1 MLIAQL
7 SLFWYNYKLIKTSKN
22 KEIMKN
28 MFKGAIVAIVTP
40 FKNGIFDKEAYKK
53 LIEFQ
58 ISNGTDAIIPCG
70 CTGEPATLSHD
81 EQKEIIEFTLEIVNK
96 RIPVIAGTG
105 SNSTREAIELSL
117 FADKT
122 GADGVLIITPYYNKP
137 TQSGLYQHYKAISE
151 YIKTPIIIYNVPSR
165 TGISISPE
173 TVAKLSELKN
183 IVGIKEASGSMDQ
196 VSKIIN
202 LCPKDF
208 VILSGDDSMTLPIMA
223 VGGKGVVSVA
233 SNIVPKEVSQM
244 VEYALNNEWEKAKQ
258 MHLKLFNLFKILF
271 IETNPIP
278 VKTCLSIMGMIN
290 MEWRL
295 PLTMPSEENKQKI
308 KKILTEYGLI

>member
-1 MLIAQL
+1 
-7 SLFWYNYKLIKTSKN
+7 
-22 KEIMKN
+22 

-53 LIEFQ
+53 LIGFQ
-58 ISNGTDAIIPCG
+58 LSNGTDAIVPCG
-70 CTGEPATLSHD
+70 CTGEAATLSHD

-96 RIPVIAGTG
+96 RVPVIAGTG
-105 SNSTREAIELSL
+105 SNSTREAVELSV
-117 FADKT
+117 FADKI
-122 GADGVLIITPYYNKP
+122 GVEGILVITPYYNKP
-137 TQSGLYQHYKAISE
+137 TQEGLYQHYKAISE
-151 YIKTPIIIYNVPSR
+151 TIKTPVILYNVPSR

-173 TVAKLSELKN
+173 TVARLSELKN

-196 VSKIIN
+196 VSKIIS

-208 VILSGDDSMTLPIMA
+208 VLLSGDDSMTLPIMS
-223 VGGKGVVSVA
+223 VGGKGVISVA
-233 SNIVPKEVSQM
+233 SNIIPGEVSQM
-244 VEYALNNEWEKAKQ
+244 VKHVLDNEWEKAKQ
-258 MHLKLFNLFKILF
+258 IHLNFLNLFKTLF

-278 VKTCLSIMGMIN
+278 VKTCLSMMGMIN

-308 KKILTEYGLI
+308 QKILKVYGLT